1 MAYFMVLSWH
11 SPVVTEENQDVCNL
25 AKIEISVKIVATTP
39 F

>member
-11 SPVVTEENQDVCNL
+11 SSAVTEESQDVCNL
-25 AKIEISVKIVATTP
+25 VEIHILAKDVPATP